1 MTIRFDENFSV
12 SAADL
17 WAIIGTVDRVDW
29 VPGVTHCVFD
39 GRVRRLQ
46 LPGAGDIAEEIVIR
60 DEGSMRLVYRC
71 IESPQPMEFHE
82 ARVSIEALSETECRF
97 VWEADIKPA
106 AFVPFLR
113 GSMQGALEQL
123 RVVAAQST

>member
-82 ARVSIEALSETECRF
+82 ARVNIEALSETECRL